1 MSCVTLTK
9 GRKLP
14 CKGGTGGIKA
24 ISFIP
29 WVENQLTITAGEIAT
44 IPVAITDFYR
54 YAVKNTGNTFSEEIA
69 ADAEART
76 VVFNSTLN
84 IVLHKLDLAT
94 RNELKMLAMGE
105 IVCFIEMN
113 SGDILVIGAGNGAN
127 VTGGTTAES
136 GGAKADF
143 VGSKL
148 TITASEEEP
157 YGRLSTAAKA
167 TYNSNLVTE

>member
-1 MSCVTLTK
+1 MGCVTLTK

-14 CKGGTGGIKA
+14 CKGGTGGVKA

-29 WVENQLTITAGEIAT
+29 WVENQLSIVSGEVTT
-44 IPVAITDFYR
+44 IPTAITDFYR
-54 YAVKNTGNTFSEEIA
+54 YQVKNTGNTFSEEIA

-84 IVLHKLDLAT
+84 VVLHKLDLAT
-94 RNELKMLAMGE
+94 RNELRMLAMGE

-113 SGDILVIGAGNGAN
+113 SGEILVMGVGNGAN
-127 VTGGTTAES
+127 VTGGTTAET
-136 GGAKADF
+136 GGAKTDF
-143 VGSKL
+143 TGSKL

-157 YGRLSTAAKA
+157 YARLSTTAKTYYAA
-167 TYNSNLVTE
+167 NLVEE